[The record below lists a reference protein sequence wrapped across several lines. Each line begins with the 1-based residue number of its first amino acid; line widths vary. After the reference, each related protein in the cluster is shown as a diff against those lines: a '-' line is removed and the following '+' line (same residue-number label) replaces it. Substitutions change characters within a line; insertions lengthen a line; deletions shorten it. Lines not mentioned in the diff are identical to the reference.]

1 MVTSTFF
8 PHAGIPSDRKVN
20 VTSQISSPKSWYT
33 TNCSAHRVSITC
45 CCMHSL
51 YISFT
56 CVICIQNKYDF
67 SRLLEEGVE
76 KKVNRKAAFPNYI
89 LFSSKLS
96 RMHPNVTVLRPM
108 AFIHRFIFCFFNRN
122 CFMNI
127 IMGRACTRNQ
137 CSKN

>member
-33 TNCSAHRVSITC
+33 TNCSGHRVSITC

-76 KKVNRKAAFPNYI
+76 KKSKSKRSIPKLHFIQLEAVENASKCNGAKADGLYSPFYV
-89 LFSSKLS
+89 LFLQSKLF
-96 RMHPNVTVLRPM
+96 HE
-108 AFIHRFIFCFFNRN
+108 HYH
-122 CFMNI
+122 
-127 IMGRACTRNQ
+127 G
-137 CSKN
+137 